1 MERVKGCGG
10 GGKGLGCVDGGGG
23 GALLVRDV
31 CAIRLSVSCVGS
43 V

>member
-10 GGKGLGCVDGGGG
+10 GGKGLGCVDRGG